1 MGSGPPFDRARQ
13 GTDAALLRSFSLIPL
28 WAPMTMPGRTA
39 RGWAA
44 PWEVGVSIVL
54 MLVTIYAIIRM
65 AGWVHQGGVARATS
79 KLGWRDA
86 FHTGRDLGRT
96 A

>member
-1 MGSGPPFDRARQ
+1 
-13 GTDAALLRSFSLIPL
+13 
-28 WAPMTMPGRTA
+28 
-39 RGWAA
+39 
-44 PWEVGVSIVL
+44 